1 MQPLYSLAHPLV
13 RAQVVARPSSKN
25 KSPYLLDA
33 VLEDDSKE
41 VVICHSASL
50 GCSGAIVK
58 GSYIWIFKK
67 INHTGLSTYEVY
79 LVEHDNTTICVHP
92 LVANKIAYQLLK
104 RDYVLKDI
112 TNVVPEVGVDECRFD
127 FIGQYNSKMA
137 IIEVKNVPLADYE
150 DISAKEKKKFIASG
164 GSYESKSKISIFPY
178 DGKRRTVKEP
188 ISERALK
195 HVETLHRNCYSS
207 TCVLLFVIQRTDVES
222 FCITK
227 LDPVY
232 LNAAKAALDAGVLI
246 KAICIRWDNQ
256 HAYYEKE
263 VPVVW

>member
-1 MQPLYSLAHPLV
+1 MEPLVSLPHPLV

-33 VLEDDSKE
+33 VLDNDSKE
-41 VVICHSASL
+41 VVICHSGSL
-50 GCSGAIVK
+50 GCSGAIAK
-58 GSYIWIFKK
+58 DSYIWIFKK
-67 INHTGLSTYEVY
+67 IDPTGISTYEVY
-79 LVEHDNTTICVHP
+79 LVEHDGTTFCSHP
-92 LVANKIAYQLLK
+92 LVANKIAHQLLK
-104 RDYVLKDI
+104 KNYVLKDI
-112 TNVVPEVGVDECRFD
+112 TNIIPEVGVDECRFD
-127 FIGQYNSKMA
+127 FIGRYNSKMA

-150 DISAKEKKKFIASG
+150 DISAKDKKKFIASG

-178 DGKRRTVKEP
+178 DGKRKTVKEP

-195 HVETLHRNCYSS
+195 HVETLHRNCNNS

-232 LNAAKAALDAGVLI
+232 WTAAKAAFDAGVLI
-246 KAICIRWDNQ
+246 KAICIKWDNQ

-263 VPVVW
+263 IPVLW